1 MFSKYFIGNSG
12 DFSTFDMENIFLS
25 SLKSC
30 RSTGNFV
37 AGYFTQKNE
46 AFQLS
51 ILNGGFINLSSS
63 SLYISRPILK
73 SGTLKIDLK
82 VASNFY

>member
-1 MFSKYFIGNSG
+1 LSFKRAVGAQEKLCSISFS
-12 DFSTFDMENIFLS
+12 
-25 SLKSC
+25 
-30 RSTGNFV
+30 
-37 AGYFTQKNE
+37 QKNE

-82 VASNFY
+82 VASKFLLISFCSFQILKDYF